1 MRTVTPNS
9 DPARASEL
17 VYATVRREI
26 LSGRRVSDSW
36 LREGD
41 IADELGV
48 SRTPVREALRRL
60 TAEGLVRHEFNRGV
74 RVETWSSKQ
83 LEEIF
88 SMRYVL
94 EPWAC
99 SLAATAGLIE
109 IAELDSLASAMD
121 EAVSDTPD
129 FAQLTTLN
137 NAFHRHIVEGSGNS
151 QLASVI
157 ASIIQVPLVHRTF
170 EQYSARS
177 LRRSLAHHH
186 ELVDALSAHDPQW
199 AQSVM
204 QSHVRAAWTT
214 VIAHQ
219 PPSGQLSALPDPPAH
234 PDIEDDHV

>member
-1 MRTVTPNS
+1 MRTVTPAS
-9 DPARASEL
+9 DSARASEL
-17 VYATVRREI
+17 VYATVRSEI
-26 LSGRRVSDSW
+26 LSGRRASDSW

-74 RVETWSSKQ
+74 QVESWSSKQ

-99 SLAATAGLIE
+99 SMAATSGLVD
-109 IAELDSLASAMD
+109 IAELGSLASAMD
-121 EAVSDTPD
+121 ESVSGTPD
-129 FAQLTTLN
+129 FAELTTLN
-137 NAFHRHIVEGSGNS
+137 NTFHQKVIEGSGNS
-151 QLASVI
+151 QLAGVI

-219 PPSGQLSALPDPPAH
+219 PTEIPAAVPTVH
-234 PDIEDDHV
+234 PDTKDHHV